1 MEKIERVKRCLL
13 RYAPEK
19 IIIFGSCAREDAD
32 EYSDIDVVV
41 IKNTEKRFIERLI
54 DAAKFLDNDL
64 GKVDVFVYTNEEIEE
79 MKRSGNPFIEKV
91 LSEGRVIYQA

>member
-13 RYAPEK
+13 RYQPQK

-41 IKNTEKRFIERLI
+41 IKQTDKRFIERLI
-54 DAAKFLDNDL
+54 EAAKFLDNDL
-64 GKVDVFVYTNEEIEE
+64 GKVDVFVYTDEEFEE

-91 LSEGRVIYQA
+91 LKEGRVIYQA